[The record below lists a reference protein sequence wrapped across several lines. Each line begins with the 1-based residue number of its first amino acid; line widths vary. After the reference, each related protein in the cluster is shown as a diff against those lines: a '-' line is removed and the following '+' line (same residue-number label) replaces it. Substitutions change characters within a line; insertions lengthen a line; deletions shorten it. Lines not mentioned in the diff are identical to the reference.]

1 MYVNHRMQALA
12 QKRVEV
18 EMAKLDASLA
28 MMPEESTQRVLA
40 QLDKKL
46 EYLDEQIATAK
57 SYLDAE
63 LSTYMGNAMK
73 GAMRSLEDDDS

>member
-12 QKRVEV
+12 QKRVEI
-18 EMAKLDASLA
+18 EMAQMDARLA
-28 MMPEESTQRVLA
+28 GMSPESTEKVLS
-40 QLDKKL
+40 QLHAKL